1 MKFTLSWLKK
11 HLETTATL
19 EEISA
24 RLTALGLEVEGIEN
38 PGEALSPFTV
48 CHIIEAKQHP
58 NADRLKVCEVETK
71 FGRKQIV
78 CGAPNARTGLKTVFA
93 PEGSLIPATGM
104 VLKPSTI
111 RGIDSCGMMVSGQ
124 EMGLPGEHK
133 GIIEAPADA
142 PIGQSLTELL
152 GINDVVIE
160 INLTPN
166 RGDCAG
172 VYGIARD
179 LAASGLG
186 TLKTLPTPTLHATF
200 PSSVSVRVEDE
211 TLCPYFIGRVIR
223 GVKNGPSPKWLQEA
237 LKAIG
242 LRPISALVDI
252 TNYFSFDL
260 ARPLHVFD
268 LSKIHGSELVV
279 RAAKDDETL
288 VALNDQTYSL
298 TKGMTVI
305 ADNQRVLALAGVMG
319 GKDSGCNMETTDVFL
334 EVAQF
339 DPMTIAKTGRALSI
353 TSDARYRFERGIDA
367 AAMPRYTDLATQ
379 MILELCGGEASQ
391 CVIAGAPP
399 AQRKRV
405 PFKPEY
411 VKTLGGADVSLEE
424 ITGILTRLGFE
435 FESTQAVAPSWRPD
449 IVGSADLVEEVLR
462 VKGYDCLPVAQLELT
477 TIVATSVVSPFQRI
491 YSQAIRTLASQGL
504 MECHNFSFIC
514 NAHALAFGMSDPQ
527 FAVINPLSDDLAVMR
542 PSLLASLLAAAAR
555 NQTRG
560 FTSLALCEAGTIFSA
575 KEKNLEQRTIA
586 TLRIGDATVRQV
598 QKGARSVDAF
608 DAKADTLSVLETF
621 GVSSAQIISDTPS
634 YFHPGRSACYKIG
647 QTVVACFGELH
658 PDILK
663 LFDLKGPVVGCEV
676 YVEKIPLPKVKG
688 HARTTLKLL
697 PFQPISRDFAF
708 IANESVAA
716 ESIIKAIRNV
726 ERTLITDARMF
737 DEYRGKGMEE
747 GKKSLAVC
755 VTLQPQE
762 KTFTDN
768 EIEAISQK
776 IIAAV
781 QKNTGALL
789 RSGESALSSDK
800 TV

>member
-11 HLETTATL
+11 HLDTTASL
-19 EEISA
+19 DEIST
-24 RLTALGLEVEGIEN
+24 RLTALGFEVEGIEN
-38 PGEALSPFTV
+38 PGEIYAPFTV
-48 CHIIEAKQHP
+48 CHIIEARQHP
-58 NADRLKVCEVETK
+58 NADRLRVCDVETK

-78 CGAPNARTGLKTVFA
+78 CGAPNARTGLKAVFA

-111 RGIDSCGMMVSGQ
+111 RGVDSCGMMVSER
-124 EMGLPGEHK
+124 EMGLSDEHA

-142 PIGQSLTELL
+142 LVGQPLNELL
-152 GINDVVIE
+152 GLNDVVIE

-186 TLKTLPTPTLHATF
+186 TLKALPNPTVNSSF
-200 PSSVSVRVEDE
+200 PSSLSVRVDDK
-211 TLCPYFIGRVIR
+211 TLCPFFIGRVIR
-223 GVKNGPSPKWLQEA
+223 GVKNGPSPKWLQDA

-268 LSKIHGSELVV
+268 LKKIHGSELIV
-279 RAAKDDETL
+279 RTAKEGETL
-288 VALNDQTYSL
+288 LALNDQIYTL
-298 TKGMTVI
+298 DPDMTVI
-305 ADNQRVLALAGVMG
+305 ADNQQVLALAGVMG
-319 GKDSGCNMETTDVFL
+319 GMESGCTIETTDVFL

-339 DPMTIAKTGRALSI
+339 DPMLIAKTGRTLSI

-367 AAMPRYTDLATQ
+367 AAMVHYTDLATQ

-391 CVIAGAPP
+391 CVTAGAPP
-399 AQRKRV
+399 ALKKCV
-405 PFKPEY
+405 PFNPEH
-411 VKTLGGADVSLEE
+411 VKTLGGVDVSVEE
-424 ITGILTRLGFE
+424 ITGILTRLGFKI
-435 FESTQAVAPSWRPD
+435 ESTQAVVPSWRPD

-462 VKGYDCLPVAQLELT
+462 VKGYDCLPAIPLERT
-477 TIVATSVVSPFQRI
+477 TIVATSVVSPFQRL
-491 YSQAIRTLASQGL
+491 YSQATRALAAQGL
-504 MECHNFSFIC
+504 MECHNFSFISK
-514 NAHALAFGMSDPQ
+514 AHAQAFGMSDPQ
-527 FAVINPLSDDLAVMR
+527 FAVVNPISNDLAVMR
-542 PSLLASLLAAAAR
+542 PSLLTSLLAAAAR

-560 FTSLALCEAGTIFSA
+560 STSLALCEAGAIFSA
-575 KEKNLEQRTIA
+575 KETNLEQRTIA
-586 TLRIGDATVRQV
+586 TLRVGDATTRQV
-598 QKGARSVDAF
+598 QKGERSVDAF
-608 DAKADTLSVLETF
+608 DAKADALSVLEIF
-621 GVSSAQIISDTPS
+621 GLSSAQINTETPS

-658 PDILK
+658 PNILK

-676 YVEKIPLPKVKG
+676 YVEKIPLPKAKG
-688 HARTTLKLL
+688 HARTSLKLL

-708 IANESVAA
+708 IADEAVAA
-716 ESIIKAIRNV
+716 ESLIKAIRNT
-726 ERTLITDARMF
+726 ERTIITDAHVF
-737 DEYRGKGMEE
+737 DEYRGKGMQE
-747 GKKSLAVC
+747 GKKSLALC

-762 KTFTDN
+762 KTFTDS

-781 QKNTGALL
+781 QKNTGAVL
-789 RSGESALSSDK
+789 RSGEN
-800 TV
+800 V